1 MRTLKW
7 LNPQR
12 KAEPKYY
19 ISTQLLLTAFIPFSC
34 LFFFFLRLIASYHLL
49 TDCACLVGW
58 VSVQIEPA
66 ERKQWKRREKTKGD
80 AGGRE
85 AQAFSSPMMTL
96 REQRQMQGLIL
107 IIMMWEIGIRKMR
120 MWVRIFL
127 VTDCI
132 LLQLDIMA
140 RKFQLAFISTAAHH
154 IMILA

>member
-1 MRTLKW
+1 MIKSTEKSWAEVLHFRTA
-7 LNPQR
+7 P
-12 KAEPKYY
+12 PHCF
-19 ISTQLLLTAFIPFSC
+19 QLLSYHLVRFC
-34 LFFFFLRLIASYHLL
+34 FFLRLIASYHLL
-49 TDCACLVGW
+49 TDCACLAGR

-66 ERKQWKRREKTKGD
+66 ERKQSKRREKTKGD

-96 REQRQMQGLIL
+96 TEQRQKQGLIL
-107 IIMMWEIGIRKMR
+107 IITMWEIGIRKMGI
-120 MWVRIFL
+120 WVRIFL

-140 RKFQLAFISTAAHH
+140 RKFQLAFISTAGQQ